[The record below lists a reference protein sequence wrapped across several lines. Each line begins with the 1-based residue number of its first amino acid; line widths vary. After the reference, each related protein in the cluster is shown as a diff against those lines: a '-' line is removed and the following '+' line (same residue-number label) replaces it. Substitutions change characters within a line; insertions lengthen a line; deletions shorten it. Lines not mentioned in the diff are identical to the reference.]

1 MIKYLVY
8 IDGDNI
14 STIPMTNNDFLTDD
28 YEYETDD
35 NDIINIS
42 HKNRYYPSTEWEE
55 YEDEDGESGFY
66 RAYLPIDINRDVS
79 SVDIDDLLRFDDTI
93 IHIEIESTRIKLT
106 LSGSSQPD
114 LT

>member
-14 STIPMTNNDFLTDD
+14 STIPMTDSDFLTDR

-35 NDIINIS
+35 NDELNIS
-42 HKNRYYPSTEWEE
+42 PKNNYYPETEWVEF
-55 YEDEDGESGFY
+55 EDADEGGFY

-79 SVDIDDLLRFDDTI
+79 SIDIDDLLRFDDTI
-93 IHIEIESTRIKLT
+93 IHIEIETTRIKLT
-106 LSGSSQPD
+106 GSCEASPD
-114 LT
+114 F

>member
-14 STIPMTNNDFLTDD
+14 STIPMTNSDFLSGTCS
-28 YEYETDD
+28 YETDD
-35 NDIINIS
+35 DNELFIGDNC
-42 HKNRYYPSTEWEE
+42 HPETEWVE
-55 YEDEDGESGFY
+55 YEDADDESGFY

-93 IHIEIESTRIKLT
+93 IHIEIETTRIKLT
-106 LSGSSQPD
+106 GGND
-114 LT
+114 LTSL